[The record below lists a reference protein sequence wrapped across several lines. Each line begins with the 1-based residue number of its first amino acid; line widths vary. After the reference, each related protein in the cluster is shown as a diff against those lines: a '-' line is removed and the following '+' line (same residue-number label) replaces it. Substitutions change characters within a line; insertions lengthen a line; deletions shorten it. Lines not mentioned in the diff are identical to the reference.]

1 MTIDIDK
8 VLSLNTF
15 GHETSEEA
23 LKRLLGHEK
32 IKEKNGELQLRLVAL
47 WVDGDKDARLGR
59 FEDLL
64 QYVKLDTISYEKY
77 AEITNWENAIID
89 CRQTR

>member
-15 GHETSEEA
+15 GRETSEEV
-23 LKRLLGHEK
+23 LKSLLVHEK
-32 IKEKNGELQLRLVAL
+32 IQEQNGELQLRLVAL

-59 FEDLL
+59 FEDL
-64 QYVKLDTISYEKY
+64 QHYVKFGTISYEKY
-77 AEITNWENAIID
+77 AGITTWENAIID

>member
-8 VLSLNTF
+8 VLSVNTF
-15 GHETSEEA
+15 GLETSEDD
-23 LKRLLGHEK
+23 LKSLLGHEK

-64 QYVKLDTISYEKY
+64 QYVKVDTISYEKY

>member
-8 VLSLNTF
+8 ALSVNTF
-15 GHETSEEA
+15 GLETSEDD
-23 LKRLLGHEK
+23 LKSLLGHEK
-32 IKEKNGELQLRLVAL
+32 IQEKNGELQLRLVAL

>member
-15 GHETSEEA
+15 GRETSEEA
-23 LKRLLGHEK
+23 LKSLLGHANMREQ
-32 IKEKNGELQLRLVAL
+32 NGEQQLRLVAL
-47 WVDGDKDARLGR
+47 WIDGDRDTRINR
-59 FEDLL
+59 FEHLM